1 MFSAAGTRPK
11 TEDIGQNVRYWA
23 LRLLGACRGRKVV
36 AKGFPTRSAHKEG
49 KRAASSSSFPS
60 V

>member
-1 MFSAAGTRPK
+1 MFSVASTRPK
-11 TEDIGQNVRYWA
+11 TGRNVRYWA

-36 AKGFPTRSAHKEG
+36 AKVFPIPSAHKGG
-49 KRAASSSSFPS
+49 KRVASSSSFPS